1 MQCINC
7 KTKAAIGNSQYCSK
21 TCRAI
26 YSRRNKRSAD
36 VSATGATLEAQ
47 QSSAAQSATDNIGQ
61 DKELISNI
69 VSDQLN
75 SAAYTPQGCTQSQET
90 ISDIP
95 FNSGDILPLDLTIH
109 DFNYDVNKYQSYVIN
124 RNKQTRDCIA
134 ATPLDVLKQSGQ
146 FIPAWRYAI
155 G

>member
-1 MQCINC
+1 MKCKQCGKEFNALR
-7 KTKAAIGNSQYCSK
+7 KTQKYCARDCQLKGLAQESKAGVAQDNDVAQEIVAIAQENTNLS
-21 TCRAI
+21 
-26 YSRRNKRSAD
+26 D
-36 VSATGATLEAQ
+36 LEQ
-47 QSSAAQSATDNIGQ
+47 
-61 DKELISNI
+61 
-69 VSDQLN
+69 N

>member
-1 MQCINC
+1 MKCLNC
-7 KTKAAIGNSQYCSK
+7 NKELELVTGKKPKQYCNDS
-21 TCRAI
+21 CRIAFKRKSEQRI
-26 YSRRNKRSAD
+26 NNVVSNPNKSEQ
-36 VSATGATLEAQ
+36 TGANP
-47 QSSAAQSATDNIGQ
+47 NIP
-61 DKELISNI
+61 E
-69 VSDQLN
+69 N

-95 FNSGDILPLDLTIH
+95 LNSGDILPLDLTIH

-134 ATPLDVLKQSGQ
+134 ATPLDVLKQSDQ

>member
-1 MQCINC
+1 MQCLQCNKEIISNG
-7 KTKAAIGNSQYCSK
+7 TKPVKYCSDA
-21 TCRAI
+21 CR
-26 YSRRNKRSAD
+26 KRYKRTEQTDKPA
-36 VSATGATLEAQ
+36 ATGQIIEQTDTNGQ
-47 QSSAAQSATDNIGQ
+47 QPISLTMDNIN
-61 DKELISNI
+61 ELTN
-69 VSDQLN
+69 N
-75 SAAYTPQGCTQSQET
+75 SASYTPQGCTQSQET

-95 FNSGDILPLDLTIH
+95 LNSGDILPLDLTIH

-134 ATPLDVLKQSGQ
+134 ATPLDVLKQSDQ